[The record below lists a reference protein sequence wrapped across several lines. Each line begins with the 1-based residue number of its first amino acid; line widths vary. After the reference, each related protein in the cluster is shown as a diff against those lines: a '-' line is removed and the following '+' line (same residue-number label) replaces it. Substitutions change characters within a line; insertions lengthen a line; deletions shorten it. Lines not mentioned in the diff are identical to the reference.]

1 MIIMHHWLHV
11 LLSSGFR
18 ECVSIGYQ
26 VGLGSLIY
34 RAQLRRVHG
43 LQQDQNNE
51 KKSIRNGV
59 EKKNIDG
66 RSKNGNAGR
75 LLDRHLLKVYIF
87 QNTSYL
93 RFRTLIHEKNWWAH
107 LRTRKIAPRMGDTS
121 DTI

>member
-1 MIIMHHWLHV
+1 M
-11 LLSSGFR
+11 
-18 ECVSIGYQ
+18 
-26 VGLGSLIY
+26 
-34 RAQLRRVHG
+34 
-43 LQQDQNNE
+43 DQNNE